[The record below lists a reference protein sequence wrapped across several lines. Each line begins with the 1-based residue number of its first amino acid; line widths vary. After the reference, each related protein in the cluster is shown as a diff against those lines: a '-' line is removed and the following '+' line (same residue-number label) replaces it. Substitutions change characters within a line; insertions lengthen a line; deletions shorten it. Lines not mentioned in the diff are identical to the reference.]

1 MKTALDT
8 LFIPFEKD
16 ILADGKKTLFLGA
29 DYHDRL
35 RGFPDLDCHQYLK
48 PQVDKLEANGFNIRE
63 DITEKYE
70 QILCLLPKQAVEAKY
85 MIAIGVKALNSG
97 GIIALCASN
106 EAGGSRIPGWMKEA
120 RLKPQSLSKNKCRV
134 CWAENQAV
142 DFNVIDQWHKSGEK
156 QAVGIEGQKFLSTP
170 GLFSWNEA
178 DTGSKLLIH
187 CLPPDIKG
195 IGADFGC
202 GYGYLSFN
210 LLENNLDIEA
220 LHIID
225 ADKRAV
231 DCSTENLKNLSHKTD
246 IFPHWLDLSR
256 PSLSSLPKFDFI
268 IMNPPFHAGKS
279 QDTTL
284 GIQFIKNAHAHLK
297 DRGQLFMVAN
307 RHLPYER
314 DLKKLFKTMEC
325 LSEEQAFKVFSATK

>member
-16 ILADGKKTLFLGA
+16 ILSDGKKTLFLGA

-35 RGFPDLDCHQYLK
+35 RDFSDLDCYQYLK
-48 PQVDKLEANGFNIRE
+48 PQADKLEANGFNIRE
-63 DITEKYE
+63 DITEKYD
-70 QILCLLPKQAVEAKY
+70 QVLCLLPKQAVEAKY

-97 GIIALCASN
+97 GIIAFCASN
-106 EAGGSRIPGWMKEA
+106 EAGGSRIPGWMKEVG
-120 RLKPQSLSKNKCRV
+120 LKPESLSKNKCRV
-134 CWAENQAV
+134 CWAENQKT
-142 DFNVIDQWHKSGEK
+142 DSDVIDQWYKSGEK
-156 QAVGIEGQKFLSTP
+156 QEVGIEEQIFLSIP

-210 LLENNLDIEA
+210 LLEQNPDIDT

-231 DCSTENLKNLSHKTD
+231 DCSTENLKNISHEAD

-256 PSLSSLPKFDFI
+256 PSLPLPQFDFI

-297 DRGQLFMVAN
+297 DKGRLFMVAN

-314 DLKKLFKTMEC
+314 DLIKLYQQVDC
-325 LSEEQAFKVFSATK
+325 LTEEQGFKIFSAKK

>member
-1 MKTALDT
+1 MDT
-8 LFIPFEKD
+8 LFIPFERD
-16 ILADGKKTLFLGA
+16 IISFQKKTLFLGT
-29 DYHDRL
+29 DYHERL
-35 RGFPDLDCHQYLK
+35 RDFPDLDCYQYLK
-48 PQVDKLEANGFNIRE
+48 PPVDKLEANGFNLLK
-63 DITEKYE
+63 DISEKYD
-70 QILCLLPKQAVEAKY
+70 QVLCLLPKQAVEAKY
-85 MIAIGVKALNSG
+85 MIATAIKALNQS
-97 GIIALCASN
+97 GIIVLCAAN

-120 RLKPQSLSKNKCRV
+120 GLKPESLSKNKCRV

-142 DFNVIDQWHKSGEK
+142 DFNVINQWLKNGEK
-156 QAVGIEGQKFLSTP
+156 QEVGIEEQIFLSIP

-195 IGADFGC
+195 ICADFGC

-210 LLENNLDIEA
+210 LLEKNPDIEV

-225 ADKRAV
+225 ADLRAV
-231 DCSTENLKNLSHKTD
+231 DCSTENLKNISHKAD
-246 IFPHWLDLSR
+246 IFPYWMDLSR
-256 PSLSSLPKFDFI
+256 PSVSLPKFDFI
-268 IMNPPFHAGKS
+268 IMNPPFHAGKN
-279 QDTTL
+279 QDMTL

-314 DLKKLFKTMEC
+314 DLKKLFKTVEC